1 VGFNFEIFNMQWILI
16 MKEHFMSHMCK
27 WLVYLYCYT
36 IEHFNFMDQVGS
48 SHELFPSWHSSL
60 VLHKFDLIVFEGVSN
75 HDVILLAMYEALI
88 EHKLICIGLRKSKLM
103 DKILTID

>member
-1 VGFNFEIFNMQWILI
+1 
-16 MKEHFMSHMCK
+16 MSHMCK
-27 WLVYLYCYT
+27 LLVNLYFYT
-36 IEHFNFMDQVGS
+36 SEHFNFMDQVGS

-60 VLHKFDLIVFEGVSN
+60 VLHKFDLIVSEGVSN

-88 EHKLICIGLRKSKLM
+88 EHKWTCIGLRKNKLT